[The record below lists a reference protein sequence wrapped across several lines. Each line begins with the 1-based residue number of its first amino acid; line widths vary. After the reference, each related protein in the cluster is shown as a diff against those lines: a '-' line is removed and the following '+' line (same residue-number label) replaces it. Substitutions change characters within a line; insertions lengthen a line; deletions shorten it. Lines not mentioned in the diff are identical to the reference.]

1 MSAAGTLT
9 ERSGRLPRVASWRT
23 WAMTM
28 PPLFR
33 AAMAIASIS
42 PWTASPSI
50 VRLPSSS
57 AVVPR
62 ITATSIGKAWNN
74 SHSRPRS
81 VTTSTRSSV
90 VRAFCFPPVWRGST
104 YVPSPTC
111 VTTPGRPAAIS
122 RISSEST
129 PCGNEYDSISFAST
143 SAPKRGSLPMLLPM
157 VRRMSPDRPSCEN
170 PRSAK
175 SPMPTTRTVVRSRGR
190 PSSVYTA
197 ASSSMNRCGRAWPA
211 PDPPMTIVAPSRTS
225 PTASRTST
233 ILVTACSPPSSG

>member
-1 MSAAGTLT
+1 
-9 ERSGRLPRVASWRT
+9 
-23 WAMTM
+23 MTM

-62 ITATSIGKAWNN
+62 MTATSIGKAWKS

-90 VRAFCFPPVWRGST
+90 VRAFCLPPVWRGST

-111 VTTPGRPAAIS
+111 GHEPRPAGRDLAHQL
-122 RISSEST
+122 RQDALRERVRLDLVRLDQRAEARLVADVAADR
-129 PCGNEYDSISFAST
+129 PAHQPGQPELREAAVGEVADADDPDRGQV
-143 SAPKRGSLPMLLPM
+143 ARPALVREDRGELVDEPLRQRVAGARAADDDRRAVADQPDRLADVDDLRGSC
-157 VRRMSPDRPSCEN
+157 R
-170 PRSAK
+170 
-175 SPMPTTRTVVRSRGR
+175 RSRH
-190 PSSVYTA
+190 
-197 ASSSMNRCGRAWPA
+197 
-211 PDPPMTIVAPSRTS
+211 VAR
-225 PTASRTST
+225 RR
-233 ILVTACSPPSSG
+233 SG